1 MVKRVIR
8 ERDSGRKI
16 GEIEPSSYGFRKV
29 ICDED
34 GRELAEI
41 EEDIAG
47 REIIYRNGKESGF
60 IDNYTGKETIYTKSG
75 KEREDVEISYEEDND
90 SDFNP
95 ISFGAGLL
103 LSIFSAGIKGFYDG
117 WRKSSH
123 KKEDEKIKYQQKKN
137 YEKQKLKERERL
149 EELRRQ
155 YDLETIANS
164 RRNSLDVRVA
174 AVRNMTSQSE
184 LESIASNRYNNA
196 DVRVAAVRN
205 MTSQSELESIAS
217 NRYNN
222 ADVREAASERLE
234 SLKR

>member
-8 ERDSGRKI
+8 EKDSGRKI

-29 ICDED
+29 IRDED

-75 KEREDVEISYEEDND
+75 KEREDVEISYEDDD

-95 ISFGAGLL
+95 IAFGGALL
-103 LSIFSAGIKGFYDG
+103 LNIISAGIKGFYDG
-117 WRKSSH
+117 WRKSSQ
-123 KKEDEKIKYQQKKN
+123 KKEDEKRKYQQKKN
-137 YEKQKLKERERL
+137 FEKQKLKERERL
-149 EELRRQ
+149 EELKRQELRRQ
-155 YDLETIANS
+155 YDLE
-164 RRNSLDVRVA
+164 
-174 AVRNMTSQSE
+174 
-184 LESIASNRYNNA
+184 SIAKWDRSSY
-196 DVRVAAVRN
+196 VK
-205 MTSQSELESIAS
+205 
-217 NRYNN
+217 
-222 ADVREAASERLE
+222 EAARERLK